1 MARMV
6 DLATTTYWWVAG
18 ETEPVTAAATAAGVN
33 ISQYVV
39 ASTKVGPTSSD
50 TVNEKSITDTSNSVV
65 PIIGNYEGTLVLHR
79 DLTAGV
85 PTATDPLTTIGKA
98 SGVVGWLVKRVGFV
112 STTTATAGHFVDR
125 YKFMTD
131 TPQKSGGEGDG
142 YLKVTIPMLQQGV
155 FRTEIALT

>member
-6 DLATTTYWWVAG
+6 DLAATTYWWVAG
-18 ETEPVTAAATAAGVN
+18 ATVPATAAAVTAGVN

-39 ASTKVGPTSSD
+39 ASTRIGPTASD

-79 DLTAGV
+79 DLTAGA
-85 PTATDPLTTIGKA
+85 PTASDPLTTIASA
-98 SGVVGWLVKRVGFV
+98 SGVVGWIVKRVGYA
-112 STTTATAGHFVDR
+112 STVAAAAGQKVDR
-125 YKFMTD
+125 FLFMTD

-142 YLKVTIPMLQQGV
+142 YLKVTIPLLQQGTYSV
-155 FRTEIALT
+155 EVALT